1 MLVYLFIFDQFAE
14 DISDWVITFNC
25 IMIFYK
31 MQDQWNFWSSC
42 SFMNSKKQIEVNSLV
57 SSSIRKT
64 AKYITK
70 KCSDSKRLFCSI
82 D

>member
-31 MQDQWNFWSSC
+31 C
-42 SFMNSKKQIEVNSLV
+42 
-57 SSSIRKT
+57 KT
-64 AKYITK
+64 SEISGVVAPLWIVKNRGEFT
-70 KCSDSKRLFCSI
+70 CQL
-82 D
+82 